1 MSDLV
6 DPTDAYEHDGQRLR
20 RPRPP
25 RTWRDR
31 VDDLAAGERAPGR
44 VVSAVVALVV
54 VGVLAWRLLAPSA
67 PAPEVEIPFAQP
79 AGAASEGA
87 AGPAGPA
94 GEAST
99 SAPGAGV
106 AGVGSDAAGMPGP
119 AGAAGG
125 TEDASGAAGGVV
137 VHVVGAVAA
146 PGVQRLPA
154 GARVV
159 DALDAAGGAS
169 GDADLARI
177 NLAAALVDGQQVYVL
192 RIGEVAPPP
201 AAGATGAGGGDAGP
215 AGGDMAAGDTAG
227 GLVDINRASATALE
241 ELPGVGPTTAEA
253 IVAHREQNGPFT
265 SVDDLIDVR
274 GIGEAKLEQL
284 RPHATV

>member
-6 DPTDAYEHDGQRLR
+6 DPTDAYEHDDQRLR

-31 VDDLAAGERAPGR
+31 VDDLAAGERVPGR
-44 VVSAVVALVV
+44 VVSALVALVV
-54 VGVLAWRLLAPSA
+54 MGVLAWRLLAPSA
-67 PAPEVEIPFAQP
+67 PPPEVEIPFAEP

-87 AGPAGPA
+87 AGPAG
-94 GEAST
+94 EAAP

-106 AGVGSDAAGMPGP
+106 AGIGSDAAAVPGP
-119 AGAAGG
+119 AGADGG

-159 DALDAAGGAS
+159 DAVDAAGGAS
-169 GDADLARI
+169 ADADLARI

-201 AAGATGAGGGDAGP
+201 AAGANGGDAGP
-215 AGGDMAAGDTAG
+215 PAGGDTAAGDAAG
-227 GLVDINRASATALE
+227 GLVDINRASATELD

-253 IVAHREQNGPFT
+253 IIAHREQNGPFA